1 MSKSLQAAAL
11 VERLLLIPTVR
22 IHNVAQA
29 TEKLQKIIQDGRSKL
44 HFISDFDMTMSR
56 HWVRNKDTDA
66 LERNASSHGIPAKYD
81 KMTPEYKKETA
92 RIYNT
97 YYPIEIDQTMTYD
110 EKVPYMM
117 KWWTEAHA
125 SLVAQK
131 LNKTDLRIMAE
142 QARLEIRPGVD
153 KILVDCK
160 ETDIPFL
167 VFSAGIGNIIEEIL
181 KGANMF
187 YDNMHIVSNMM
198 VFDDN
203 DVCVDFKEPLIH
215 VFNKSEFQLETS
227 PYYKMI
233 EERGNVILMGDSLGD
248 LQMSKGVKHDLCFNI
263 GFLNH
268 DIKSLEPSY
277 FNAFDLVIEGDAN
290 MNPVIELLKH
300 IE

>member
-22 IHNVAQA
+22 IHNVAQT
-29 TEKLQKIIQDGRSKL
+29 TEKLQKIIKDGRSKL

-131 LNKTDLRIMAE
+131 LNKSDLKIMAE

-160 ETDIPFL
+160 ETGIPFL

-203 DVCVDFKEPLIH
+203 DVCIDFKEPLIH

-300 IE
+300 I